1 MKETDDSYEY
11 FNLKSEVFINI
22 EQFIKMSSMESM
34 LWVISLLSLYLQ
46 ESVGDLMI
54 RNIQLHHSGKYV
66 CMVQTTLDSQS
77 ATAEI
82 IVRGMSVKYRH
93 IYLLEKLEILNIS
106 CFLNGS

>member
-11 FNLKSEVFINI
+11 FNLKAEFFINI

-34 LWVISLLSLYLQ
+34 LWVISLLSLHLQ

-77 ATAEI
+77 TAVDI
-82 IVRGMSVKYRH
+82 IVRGMSPNVDF
-93 IYLLEKLEILNIS
+93 IS
-106 CFLNGS
+106 PEGISIS